1 MGSSSQS
8 AEFESDVCIVGG
20 CGHVGL
26 PLAIVLAHSGLR
38 VAIDDIDTNAI
49 EKVRSGRMPFME
61 EKAEPLLAEV
71 VNRNLIID
79 DDPALISKSRIV
91 VVIVGTPVDE
101 HLNPTFHRI
110 HHFFTRM
117 VPYFV
122 DGQCL
127 ILRSTVYPGTTEKVD
142 KLMRAAGRRVHVAF
156 CPERIAQG
164 CAISELVELP
174 QIVAGCDDEAT
185 RVATGLF
192 SRIAPSTIAMRPLEA
207 ELTKIFANVWRY
219 IQFATA
225 NQFFMIATDYGLD
238 FYRIYDAL
246 TRDYPRMAGLPKSGF
261 AAGPCLFKDTMQL
274 AAATESRFSLG
285 HAAMLVNEGLPNF
298 IVHHMKSR
306 YPLTYL
312 TVGILGMAFKGDS
325 DDARESL
332 SYKLRKI
339 LEYEARAVLCTDP
352 FVEDSGL
359 VPLDEALTRSDVFIL
374 GAPHSDYRSLEIPDS
389 KPVID
394 VWNFF
399 GKGAQL
405 T

>member
-1 MGSSSQS
+1 MGSATESVDF
-8 AEFESDVCIVGG
+8 EFDVCVVGG

-26 PLAIVLAHSGLR
+26 PLAIVMAHRGLR
-38 VAIDDIDTNAI
+38 VAIDDIDTNAV
-49 EKVRSGRMPFME
+49 EMVRSGRMPFLE
-61 EKAEPLLAEV
+61 EKAEPMLAEV
-71 VNRNLIID
+71 INRNLIVD
-79 DDPALISKSRIV
+79 DDPSLISRSRIV
-91 VVIVGTPVDE
+91 VVVIGTPVDE
-101 HLNPTFHRI
+101 YLKPKFHKLHRFFIDLMPHL
-110 HHFFTRM
+110 
-117 VPYFV
+117 V

-127 ILRSTVYPGTTEKVD
+127 ILRSTIYPGTTEKVD
-142 KLMRAAGRRVHVAF
+142 ELVRAAGRDVHVAF

-164 CAISELVELP
+164 YAIRELVELP

-185 RVATGLF
+185 RVATDLF
-192 SRIAPSTIAMRPLEA
+192 ARIAPSIIPMQPVEA

-225 NQFFMIATDYGLD
+225 NQFFMIATDFGLD

-261 AAGPCLFKDTMQL
+261 AAGPRLFKDTMQL

-285 HAAMLVNEGLPNF
+285 HAAMLVNEGLPDY
-298 IVHHMKSR
+298 VVQHMKLR
-306 YPLTYL
+306 YPLQQL
-312 TVGILGMAFKGDS
+312 TVGILGMAFKGDI
-325 DDARESL
+325 DDSRESL

-339 LEYEARAVLCTDP
+339 LEYEAAAVVCSDP
-352 FVEDSGL
+352 YVSDPRFVT
-359 VPLDEALTRSDVFIL
+359 LDEALERSDVLIL
-374 GAPHSDYRSLEIPDS
+374 GAPHSDYRSLVIPDD

>member
-1 MGSSSQS
+1 MGSSGES
-8 AEFESDVCIVGG
+8 AEFEFDVCVVGG

-26 PLAIVLAHSGLR
+26 PLAIVMAHRELQ
-38 VAIDDIDTNAI
+38 VAIDDIDTSAV
-49 EKVRSGRMPFME
+49 EMVRSGRMPFTE
-61 EKAEPLLAEV
+61 EKAEPMLVEV
-71 VNRNLIID
+71 INRNLVVA
-79 DDPALISKSRIV
+79 DDPTLISRSRIV
-91 VVIVGTPVDE
+91 VVVVGTPVDE

-110 HHFFTRM
+110 HRFFVGM
-117 VPYFV
+117 MPYFV
-122 DGQCL
+122 DGQCI

-142 KLMRAAGRRVHVAF
+142 ALVRASGRRIHVAF

-164 CAISELVELP
+164 CAMRELVELP

-185 RVATGLF
+185 RVATDLF
-192 SRIAPSTIAMRPLEA
+192 SRIAPSIIPMRPIEA

-274 AAATESRFSLG
+274 AAATESRFLLG
-285 HAAMLVNEGLPNF
+285 HAAMLINEGLPDF
-298 IVHHMKSR
+298 VVQQMKSR
-306 YPLTYL
+306 YPLEDL
-312 TVGILGMAFKGDS
+312 TVGILGMAFKGDI

-339 LEYEARAVLCTDP
+339 LEYEAAAVVCTDP
-352 FVEDSGL
+352 YVDDPRL
-359 VPLDEALTRSDVFIL
+359 VTLDETLERSDVLVL
-374 GAPHSDYRSLEIPDS
+374 GAPHSDYRSLVIPDG

>member
-1 MGSSSQS
+1 MALSTKSEQ
-8 AEFESDVCIVGG
+8 FDFDVCVVGG

-26 PLAIVLAHSGLR
+26 PLAIVMAHRELR
-38 VAIDDIDTNAI
+38 VAVDDIDTVAV
-49 EKVRSGRMPFME
+49 EMVRSGRMPFVE
-61 EKAEPLLAEV
+61 EKAEPMLAEV
-71 VNRNLIID
+71 INRNLIAD
-79 DDPALISKSRIV
+79 NDPTLISRSRVV
-91 VVIVGTPVDE
+91 VVIIGTPVDE
-101 HLNPTFHRI
+101 HLNPTFYKIHR
-110 HHFFTRM
+110 FFESLM
-117 VPYFV
+117 PYFV
-122 DGQCL
+122 DGQCI
-127 ILRSTVYPGTTEKVD
+127 ILRSTVYPGTTQRVD
-142 KLMRAAGRRVHVAF
+142 SLVHASGRRVHVAF

-164 CAISELVELP
+164 CAMRELVELP

-185 RVATGLF
+185 RVATDLF
-192 SRIAPSTIAMRPLEA
+192 SRIAPSIIPMQPIEA

-225 NQFFMIATDYGLD
+225 NQFFMIATDFGLD

-298 IVHHMKSR
+298 VVEHMKSR
-306 YPLTYL
+306 YPLQDL
-312 TVGILGMAFKGDS
+312 TVGILGMAFKGDC

-339 LEYEARAVLCTDP
+339 LEYEAAAVLCTDP
-352 FVEDSGL
+352 FVEDPRL
-359 VPLDEALTRSDVFIL
+359 VPLEVAIERSDILVL
-374 GAPHSDYRSLEIPDS
+374 GAPHSDYRSVVIPDN
-389 KPVID
+389 KPVVD